1 MKIFRIFGRNIRDAL
16 KSVFRNFSLSLASIS
31 CITITLLIVSI
42 SLILSYNVKS
52 ATKSI
57 KEDFTIVVFIQNSVT
72 EERIEEIKT
81 ELYSFENIES
91 YEYQNKVEIANEMK
105 NTSDVFKTIIEGW
118 SEDTNPLQD
127 IFLIKV
133 VDSEKITATAE
144 DLEGIVGVDLVRYGE
159 GMVESL
165 LSVFK
170 YVDKALI
177 IAIVSLILVTAFL
190 ISNTIKLTIFSRK
203 REIEIMRLVGASNMH
218 IKMPFVIE
226 GSVLGVLGSVLP
238 IIFVIYGYSK
248 LFTMFNGEMFT
259 PIFKLVQP
267 VPFIYAV
274 SLFLLG
280 VGILV
285 GMVGSAR
292 AVRKYLKI

>member
-1 MKIFRIFGRNIRDAL
+1 MKVFRIIGRNIRDAL

-31 CITITLLIVSI
+31 CITITLLMVSI

-57 KEDFTIVVFIQNSVT
+57 KEDFTIVVFIENSIT
-72 EERIEEIKT
+72 ESRIEEIKT

-91 YEYQNKVEIANEMK
+91 YEYQNKIEIAEEMK
-105 NTSDVFKTIIEGW
+105 DASDVFKAIIEGW
-118 SEDTNPLQD
+118 SNDTNPLQD
-127 IFLIKV
+127 VFLVKV
-133 VDSEKITATAE
+133 VDTEKISETAK
-144 DLEGIVGVDLVRYGE
+144 DLEKIVGVDLVRYGE

-165 LSVFK
+165 LSIFN
-170 YVDKALI
+170 YIDKGLI
-177 IAIVSLILVTAFL
+177 VAIVSLILVTAFL

-203 REIEIMRLVGASNMH
+203 REIEIMRLVGASNTH

-226 GSVLGVLGSVLP
+226 GSILGVLGSILP
-238 IIFVIYGYSK
+238 ILFVIYGYTK
-248 LFTMFNGEMFT
+248 LYTTFDGQLFT

-267 VPFIYAV
+267 MPFIYTI
-274 SLFLLG
+274 SLFLLA